1 MPIPPPEMGIFAIL
15 AAAEDIVKIIMA
27 FQRGSDTIMRAGS
40 GGQSSRVCRKESRP
54 MKQRTLIAAAAIFL
68 ISTVSPSA
76 ADVSVTTIDFLK
88 EANLAVNA
96 AGPVLVRIDVFRN
109 RLVAANTLSSSLSF
123 IDCRDHSVLNVPVGG
138 RAVQHL
144 KGEALTLRKK
154 TGEAYLIGSRCLSIA
169 SSDGAPSRT
178 IPTGAQFE
186 SIAVD
191 EETGNAFLAG
201 RESKELGFYSAKSG
215 KLAML
220 PWLATREDL
229 VNLNATPPP
238 PIRKVVAAPEL
249 KWIIGIDGYTSTM
262 FLFDGRTGKLINT
275 RGLELTG
282 GGRWH
287 LAGYDETT
295 HRLYVVV
302 ETNAR
307 RVIEAAKIDVL
318 TGEAEVVQLPQFT
331 EGVGIIYN
339 PARDEVYI
347 PYDNH
352 PSVHVVDF
360 RNGGAVAEI
369 KLPAY
374 GNDASAVDEKN
385 GILYVASWAHGEID
399 VVDLTE
405 RALVKRITDLGIIP
419 HMFTLAYNPN
429 DNLLYYPKGASAVNG
444 TFGAAVTALDP
455 ATGAAKKVYTGWAP
469 IDLVEVKAR
478 NSLFVFD
485 SEDQFAEV
493 HRDGTFELH
502 RLPRDY
508 PLESIVTPAGNVYLS
523 YGPHQSYWPVVYIWG
538 AKDGILG
545 IAARDLAFYDR
556 RIPRQAQRMVFDTTG
571 TLYFTQNLW
580 GKEEQMLGT
589 LADEIR
595 LFDIGARI
603 AVADTIEREN
613 TQRILRFDP
622 GTNRIYLARVAEK
635 DGDPGILHVI
645 DPAARKDIARIALGS
660 GPSDLAFDEGN
671 IYVANFE
678 SKSVSIIG
686 KTGFAESKIVSGNGP
701 LKLCRLGDRVYV
713 INHMDNAL
721 QEVREGGATYRIPYE
736 GLPDNL
742 FAWGDKLVV
751 TSHSSRALFVC
762 QFDPSTARFTLL
774 HSERYPYGDTRFD
787 SRNVSFYLSGQ
798 FGDAIYSL
806 TNARTASDG
815 RLWISDFLSGRL
827 MILERK

>member
-1 MPIPPPEMGIFAIL
+1 MAQRML
-15 AAAEDIVKIIMA
+15 AAAV
-27 FQRGSDTIMRAGS
+27 
-40 GGQSSRVCRKESRP
+40 
-54 MKQRTLIAAAAIFL
+54 AAIFL
-68 ISTVSPSA
+68 ASA
-76 ADVSVTTIDFLK
+76 VPAPAAEVSVTTIDFLK
-88 EANLAVNA
+88 EAGLAVNG
-96 AGPVLVRIDVFRN
+96 AGPVLVRMDAIRD
-109 RLVAANTLSSSLSF
+109 RLIVANTLSSSISF
-123 IDCRDHSVLNVPVGG
+123 IDCRDHSVLNVPVQG
-138 RAVQHL
+138 RALQHL
-144 KGEALTLRKK
+144 KAEALTFRRK
-154 TGEAYLIGSRCLSIA
+154 TGEVYLIGSRCFSIA
-169 SSDGAPSRT
+169 SSDGAASKT
-178 IPTGAQFE
+178 IQTGAQFE

-220 PWLATREDL
+220 PWLATREEL
-229 VNLNATPPP
+229 INLNATPPP

-249 KWIIGIDGYTSTM
+249 NRIVGVDGYTSAI
-262 FLFDGRTGKLINT
+262 FLFDGRNGKLVDS
-275 RGLELTG
+275 RGLKLTS

-295 HRLYVVV
+295 HRLYLVV

-318 TGEAEVVQLPQFT
+318 TGEGEVVQLPQFT
-331 EGVGIIYN
+331 EGVGIVYN

-360 RNGGAVAEI
+360 RENGKITEI

-374 GNDASAVDEKN
+374 GNDASAVDAKN
-385 GILYVASWAHGEID
+385 GVLYVASWAQGEID
-399 VVDLTE
+399 VVDIAE
-405 RALVKRITDLGIIP
+405 RKLVKRITDLGIIP
-419 HMFTLAYNPN
+419 HMFTMAHNPN
-429 DNLLYYPKGASAVNG
+429 NNLLYYPKGASAVNG

-455 ATGAAKKVYTGWAP
+455 AAGAAKKIYTGWAP
-469 IDLVEVKAR
+469 IDLVEVRAR
-478 NSLFVFD
+478 NSFFVFN

-493 HRDGTFELH
+493 RMDGRYELR

-508 PLESIVTPAGNVYLS
+508 PVESIVTPAGNVYLS

-545 IAARDLAFYDR
+545 IAAGDLGFYDR
-556 RIPRQAQRMVFDTTG
+556 RIPRQAQRMVIDTAG

-595 LFDIGARI
+595 LFEIGARI
-603 AVADTIEREN
+603 TVPDTIDREN

-622 GTNRIYLARVAEK
+622 GKNRIYLARVAEK

-645 DPAARKDIARIALGS
+645 DPAARKGVSRIAVGT
-660 GPSDLAFDEGN
+660 GPSDLVFDDEN

-678 SKSVSIIG
+678 SKSVSVVD
-686 KTGFAESKIVSGNGP
+686 KTGFAERKIVSGNGP
-701 LKLCRLGDRVYV
+701 LKLCRLGDKVYV
-713 INHMDNAL
+713 INHADNTL
-721 QEVREGGATYRIPYE
+721 QEVREGGATWPIPYE

-742 FAWGDKLVV
+742 FAWGDRLVV
-751 TSHSSRALFVC
+751 TSHSARALSVA
-762 QFDPSTARFTLL
+762 QFDPATAKFTLL
-774 HSERYPYGDTRFD
+774 HSEKYPYGDTRFD

-798 FGDAIYSL
+798 FGDAVYSL
-806 TNARTASDG
+806 TNGKTAADG
-815 RLWISDFLSGRL
+815 RLWVTDFLSGKL
-827 MILERK
+827 MVFGKK

>member
-1 MPIPPPEMGIFAIL
+1 MAQRML
-15 AAAEDIVKIIMA
+15 AAAV
-27 FQRGSDTIMRAGS
+27 
-40 GGQSSRVCRKESRP
+40 
-54 MKQRTLIAAAAIFL
+54 AAIFL
-68 ISTVSPSA
+68 ASA
-76 ADVSVTTIDFLK
+76 VPAPAAEVSVTTIDFLK
-88 EANLAVNA
+88 EAGLAVNG
-96 AGPVLVRIDVFRN
+96 AGPVLVRMDAIRD
-109 RLVAANTLSSSLSF
+109 RLIVANTLSSSISF
-123 IDCRDHSVLNVPVGG
+123 IDCRDHSVLNVPVQG
-138 RAVQHL
+138 RALQHL
-144 KGEALTLRKK
+144 KAEALTFRRK
-154 TGEAYLIGSRCLSIA
+154 TGEVYLIGSRCFSIA
-169 SSDGAPSRT
+169 SSDGAASKT
-178 IPTGAQFE
+178 IQTGAQFE

-220 PWLATREDL
+220 PWLATREEL
-229 VNLNATPPP
+229 INLNATPPP

-249 KWIIGIDGYTSTM
+249 NRIIGVDGFTSAI
-262 FLFDGRTGKLINT
+262 FLFDGRTGKLVNS
-275 RGLELTG
+275 RGLKLTS

-295 HRLYVVV
+295 HRLYLVV

-318 TGEAEVVQLPQFT
+318 TGEGEVVQLPQFT
-331 EGVGIIYN
+331 EGVGIVYN

-360 RNGGAVAEI
+360 RENGKITEI

-374 GNDASAVDEKN
+374 GNDASTVDAKN
-385 GILYVASWAHGEID
+385 GVLYVASWAQGEID
-399 VVDLTE
+399 VVDIAE
-405 RALVKRITDLGIIP
+405 RKLVKRITDLGIIP
-419 HMFTLAYNPN
+419 HMFTMAHNPN
-429 DNLLYYPKGASAVNG
+429 NNLLYYPKGASAVNG

-455 ATGAAKKVYTGWAP
+455 AAGAAKKIYTGWAP
-469 IDLVEVKAR
+469 IDLVEVRAR
-478 NSLFVFD
+478 NSFFVFN

-493 HRDGTFELH
+493 RMDGRYELR

-508 PLESIVTPAGNVYLS
+508 PVESIVTPAGNVYLS

-545 IAARDLAFYDR
+545 IAAGDLGFYDR
-556 RIPRQAQRMVFDTTG
+556 RIPRQAQRMVIDTAG

-595 LFDIGARI
+595 LFEIGARI
-603 AVADTIEREN
+603 TVPDTIDREN

-622 GTNRIYLARVAEK
+622 GKNRIYLARVAEK

-645 DPAARKDIARIALGS
+645 DPAARKGVSRIAVGT
-660 GPSDLAFDEGN
+660 GPSDLVFDDEN

-678 SKSVSIIG
+678 SKSVSVVD
-686 KTGFAESKIVSGNGP
+686 KTGFAERKIVSGNGP
-701 LKLCRLGDRVYV
+701 LKLCRLGDKVYV
-713 INHMDNAL
+713 INHADNTL
-721 QEVREGGATYRIPYE
+721 QEVREGGATWPIPYE

-742 FAWGDKLVV
+742 FAWGDRLVV
-751 TSHSSRALFVC
+751 TSHSARALSVA
-762 QFDPSTARFTLL
+762 QFDPATAKFTLL
-774 HSERYPYGDTRFD
+774 HSEKYPYGDTRFD

-798 FGDAIYSL
+798 FGDAVYSL
-806 TNARTASDG
+806 TNGKTAADG
-815 RLWISDFLSGRL
+815 RLWVTDFLSGKL
-827 MILERK
+827 MVFGKK